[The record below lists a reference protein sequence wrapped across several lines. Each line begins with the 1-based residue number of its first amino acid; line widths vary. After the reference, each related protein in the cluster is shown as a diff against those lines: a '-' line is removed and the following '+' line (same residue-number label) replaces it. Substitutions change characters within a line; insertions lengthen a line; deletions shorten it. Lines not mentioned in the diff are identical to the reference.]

1 MFPFPARPRIDVA
14 EHCAAD
20 AADDVH
26 EVGHV
31 VPHKDDVIDL
41 LAQIERR
48 HQQHGDG
55 DAAREAGQ
63 GCQHDEHEDNAR
75 RAQQRRAGEQR
86 TLQNARDKGRE
97 QDAFEQGQ
105 AAVLFLHRRADDEEK
120 QHIVQEMV
128 PAAVA
133 QHMAEEPD
141 VKQRVFQRGTVDA
154 EQMGGRPAAGVLAQ
168 EQHPQ

>member
-1 MFPFPARPRIDVA
+1 MDQRLICGQVRC
-14 EHCAAD
+14 EAD
-20 AADDVH
+20 KVNTM
-26 EVGHV
+26 
-31 VPHKDDVIDL
+31 I
-41 LAQIERR
+41 RR
-48 HQQHGDG
+48 TPMQVYLV
-55 DAAREAGQ
+55 EI
-63 GCQHDEHEDNAR
+63 
-75 RAQQRRAGEQR
+75 
-86 TLQNARDKGRE
+86 
-97 QDAFEQGQ
+97 
-105 AAVLFLHRRADDEEK
+105 DDEEK

>member
-1 MFPFPARPRIDVA
+1 M
-14 EHCAAD
+14 
-20 AADDVH
+20 H

-86 TLQNARDKGRE
+86 TLQNARDEGRE

-105 AAVLFLHRRADDEEK
+105 AAVLFFHRRADDEEK

>member
-1 MFPFPARPRIDVA
+1 MRPKLSRRLTLPNPPRTIIPACP
-14 EHCAAD
+14 
-20 AADDVH
+20 
-26 EVGHV
+26 
-31 VPHKDDVIDL
+31 
-41 LAQIERR
+41 
-48 HQQHGDG
+48 
-55 DAAREAGQ
+55 
-63 GCQHDEHEDNAR
+63 
-75 RAQQRRAGEQR
+75 
-86 TLQNARDKGRE
+86 
-97 QDAFEQGQ
+97 FEQGQ

-154 EQMGGRPAAGVLAQ
+154 EQMGGRPAAGVLAE